1 MVTNLKRTVEG
12 GNGNISK
19 ENGNV
24 SDEGSTISIEDTS
37 CSDESFDD
45 EEIIFNSNIS
55 VEDLDKRFLEKCQ
68 LYQMSLL
75 TGEKYEDMEK
85 VSKKK
90 KKEVLQ
96 EKSNRFDTSLLNQ
109 QYNEKR
115 LANIRNRSSDLLS
128 DKSALDLFTSP
139 SDKEI
144 LLASKKSNNNQFLSY
159 LDKAQSY
166 LEKMTIHST
175 TNELFNEESNRR
187 EASERKNDEIKS
199 YYVFNE
205 ENTRKE
211 KVEKRKKPRIMSYIN
226 KNHVY
231 STIRI
236 RLNHLKESGKLSKE
250 FSCPSFLTWY
260 NGYKVHVNALV
271 SYPKGEVQFSV
282 RVYNT
287 KMDKKLSWPFKQKFR
302 IKLSSK
308 MESKKHVQWY
318 LPSLYDDWEKVINK
332 PFKKV
337 LYLTEY
343 IGPFDIKEFIALD
356 DIFLDVY
363 LL

>member
-1 MVTNLKRTVEG
+1 VQLEKEVQKHVTLTKRHDKLQNKFNILNTELSEILMDDGYPIISDYENTSAKSSTDEYTPVCSSVYHDYMLYHEKIKQQRLEEIPVDQQCSENLISDCKRPESNPDFGKLSRSNSFATIPEEFSICKEDGNKSEEYGNKSEEDGNKSREG

-115 LANIRNRSSDLLS
+115 LANIINRSSDLLS

-211 KVEKRKKPRIMSYIN
+211 KGEKR
-226 KNHVY
+226 
-231 STIRI
+231 
-236 RLNHLKESGKLSKE
+236 
-250 FSCPSFLTWY
+250 
-260 NGYKVHVNALV
+260 
-271 SYPKGEVQFSV
+271 
-282 RVYNT
+282 
-287 KMDKKLSWPFKQKFR
+287 
-302 IKLSSK
+302 
-308 MESKKHVQWY
+308 
-318 LPSLYDDWEKVINK
+318 
-332 PFKKV
+332 
-337 LYLTEY
+337 
-343 IGPFDIKEFIALD
+343 
-356 DIFLDVY
+356 
-363 LL
+363 